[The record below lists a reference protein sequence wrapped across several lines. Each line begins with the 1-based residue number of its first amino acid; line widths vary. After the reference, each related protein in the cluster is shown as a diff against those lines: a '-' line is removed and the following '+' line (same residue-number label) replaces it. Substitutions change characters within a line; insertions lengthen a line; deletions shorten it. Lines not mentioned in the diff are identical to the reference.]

1 MKRLILI
8 VCVLIVSLASAGQK
22 TAGFVLQTS
31 SDAIEIVQFKTYHY
45 ASFDLAKP
53 EMLTLISEKPLNSV
67 EISPKSY
74 GIAFQKEGN
83 QIRFRMEKPGYILV
97 RINETE
103 KIFLFA
109 EKPEEIPDAKN
120 SVNIVEKYS
129 VDNTGK
135 ATETEKIQRALNEIS
150 GTGKTLYFPKGT
162 YQSGQLQIRS
172 NSNIYL
178 ERGAVLKTDTSSI
191 EPYRSTDEVSNKRFI
206 SMYGVENVKLSGY
219 GTIDGNGRIL
229 RTKFGDDARMRLLMA
244 VKSKNIRI
252 EGLQFKDPG
261 SWNTQV
267 LLCEDVTIRN
277 VKLLNDVELGNTD
290 GFDPDATQRMLIE
303 DCFAC
308 CGDDNVAIKITANS
322 GLVGNV
328 DQITVRNCVFLTRK
342 SSLKVGTETRGQEM
356 KNILFENNDV
366 IESDRGIA
374 LYVSDGATLSDIIYR
389 NNRFERNYPDQ
400 QKKAIH
406 VVVSKRN
413 EDSKLGEIK
422 DLLIQD
428 CTFENS
434 FPKKSLV
441 KYEGDGIGIRMV
453 IDNLMI
459 ERNRVHSQEEAKIET
474 IQSQVSFKGV
484 K

>member
-1 MKRLILI
+1 MKKFILI
-8 VCVLIVSLASAGQK
+8 VCILVISLASVGQK
-22 TAGFVLQTS
+22 TADFVLQTAS
-31 SDAIEIVQFKTYHY
+31 GNIVVTKFKTYY
-45 ASFDLAKP
+45 FASFDLAKP
-53 EMLTLISEKPLNSV
+53 ETLTLISEKPLNSV

-83 QIRFRMEKPGYILV
+83 QIRFRIEKPGYIMI

-103 KIFLFA
+103 KVFLFA
-109 EKPEEIPDAKN
+109 EKPEEIPEAI
-120 SVNIVEKYS
+120 VNLVEKYS

-135 ATETEKIQRALNEIS
+135 TTETSKIQRAINEIS
-150 GTGKTLYFPKGT
+150 GTGKTLYFPRGT
-162 YQSGQLQIRS
+162 YQSGQLQIKS

-178 ERGAVLKTDTSSI
+178 ARGAVLKTDTSSI
-191 EPYRSTDEVSNKRFI
+191 EPFRSTDEVSNKRFI
-206 SMYGVENVKLSGY
+206 SMYNVENVKLFGY
-219 GTIDGNGRIL
+219 GAIDGNGRIL
-229 RTKFGDDARMRLLMA
+229 RTKYGDDARMRLLMA
-244 VKSKNIRI
+244 IKSKNIRI

-277 VKLLNDVELGNTD
+277 VKLLNDIELSNTD
-290 GFDPDATQRMLIE
+290 GFDPDATKRMLIE
-303 DCFAC
+303 NCFAY
-308 CGDDNVAIKITANS
+308 CGDDNVAIKTTANS

-328 DQITVRNCVFLTRK
+328 DQITVRNCVFLTKK

-374 LYVSDGATLSDIIYR
+374 LYVSDGASLSNIIYR
-389 NNRFERNYPDQ
+389 NNRFERNHPDQ

-422 DLLIQD
+422 DLLVQD
-428 CTFENS
+428 CMFETAW
-434 FPKKSLV
+434 PKKSLV
-441 KYEGDGIGIRMV
+441 KYEGNKVGIRMI
-453 IDNLMI
+453 IDNLVI
-459 ERNRVHSQEEAKIET
+459 ASIRAISPEEANIET
-474 IQSQVSFKGV
+474 DQAQIIFKDG